1 MAGGSGDL
9 GTQPVA
15 AAHPKT
21 QAPPRPAEGIE
32 LIGEYKGSGFKET
45 PYLVKRADGQVVQL
59 PKLLYLVAER
69 IDGRRSYEDISE
81 EVSEELQAGL
91 GPEDVAYLVAEK
103 LAPLGVA
110 AGPEGTPGEIQS
122 ADPLL
127 ALRFKKAVVPKGLVR
142 AVTSVFFPL
151 FFLPILVGAVVGLA
165 ILDFWMFGS
174 HGIAQSLRA
183 TIFDPS
189 LLLALFGVVV
199 VTAAFHECGHA
210 TGCRYGGAEPGVMGV
225 GLYLVWPAFYTDLT
239 DTYRLGKW
247 GRLRADLGGVYF
259 NTLFVLATAGL
270 YFLTHFE
277 PLLIVILLLQLEILV
292 QFMPF
297 LRMDGYYMVADVT
310 GVPDL
315 FARIGA
321 IFKSLIPWRE
331 ADPRVKELKT
341 WVRVVVTAWVLIVV
355 PVLLFNLA
363 MIVISAPRI
372 FSTAWTSLT
381 SGSEN
386 LIAPVVVRPTSPL
399 CTSR

>member
-1 MAGGSGDL
+1 M
-9 GTQPVA
+9 PA
-15 AAHPKT
+15 APH
-21 QAPPRPAEGIE
+21 APPFAPIAPESAGMPLYRVVKASLLRSIESGQHPPGSALPSETELALAFGVSIGTLRKAVDELAAEHIVARRQGR
-32 LIGEYKGSGFKET
+32 GTFVAT
-45 PYLVKRADGQVVQL
+45 HTADRF
-59 PKLLYLVAER
+59 LLQFFPIER

-321 IFKSLIPWRE
+321 IFK
-331 ADPRVKELKT
+331 K
-341 WVRVVVTAWVLIVV
+341 
-355 PVLLFNLA
+355 LFGRNQDA
-363 MIVISAPRI
+363 
-372 FSTAWTSLT
+372 
-381 SGSEN
+381 
-386 LIAPVVVRPTSPL
+386 
-399 CTSR
+399 